1 MIFRLS
7 DTWNL
12 SERNPVKVC
21 FFSPTAYGYFH
32 PDGENWAGGAETQQ
46 VLIAR
51 HLAGRGIDVSFIV
64 GDCGQAD
71 VELYDGITVI
81 KSFTPFK
88 GNRKL
93 RFLPDMARIRR
104 AMEIADADVYNQ
116 RSTSFY
122 TGQLAWF
129 ASTMNKSFTFSIGS
143 DYNCYRNCMGRLSWP
158 MTSLYGYGIR
168 RSDAVIAQT
177 EKQRELLEKNFGKKS
192 VVIRNGIPIL
202 PVPETTGHLC
212 GPDERP
218 EFLWVSSI
226 RKLKRPELILELAR
240 RVPEADFTI
249 IGGLNL
255 EGQYSSSIAD
265 EASRIPNVSFLGFVH
280 PNNIDKYYSRAY
292 LYINTSTLEGFP
304 NTYLHSWRYGLPV
317 FTIEIDPDSIIEN
330 NGIGFAAGSFERLLT
345 EVKALIADPARR
357 DAMSSRAL
365 EYVRKNHDI
374 REQGDRYA
382 ELFER
387 VTGLHRSSS

>member
-1 MIFRLS
+1 M
-7 DTWNL
+7 
-12 SERNPVKVC
+12 KVC
-21 FFSPTAYGYFH
+21 FFSPTAYGYFN
-32 PDGENWAGGAETQQ
+32 PDSENWAGGAETQQ

-64 GDCGQAD
+64 GDYGQAD
-71 VELYDGITVI
+71 VELHDGITVI
-81 KSFTPFK
+81 KSFAPFK

-104 AMEIADADVYNQ
+104 AMIIADADVYNQ

-129 ASTMNKSFTFSIGS
+129 ASRMGRSFTFSIGS
-143 DYNCYRNCMGRLSWP
+143 DYNCYRDCLGRLSWP

-168 RSDAVIAQT
+168 RSGAVIAQT
-177 EKQRELLEKNFGKKS
+177 EKQRALLEENFGRES
-192 VVIRNGIPIL
+192 VVIRNGIPID
-202 PVPETTGHLC
+202 PAPETAEHRRS
-212 GPDERP
+212 PDERP

-226 RKLKRPELILELAR
+226 RKIKRPELILELAR

-249 IGGLNL
+249 IGGLRL
-255 EGQYSSSIAD
+255 EGPYSSSIAD
-265 EASRIPNVSFLGFVH
+265 EASRIQNVDFTGFVH
-280 PNNIDKYYSRAY
+280 PNNIDDYYSRAY
-292 LYINTSTLEGFP
+292 IYINTSTLEGFP
-304 NTYLHSWRYGLPV
+304 NTYLHSWRNGLPV

-330 NGIGFAAGSFERLLT
+330 NGIGIMAGSFERLVT
-345 EVKALIADPARR
+345 EVREIITDTARR

-374 REQGDRYA
+374 REKGDRYL

-387 VTGLHRSSS
+387 VSGLHRSSS